1 MSKGNRIN
9 HSNHKYYAHS
19 FKDNFWS
26 KKRVEA
32 NITIK
37 EIAELLHCKYSTA
50 GAYFSGLCIPSESE
64 IKLLCDAFNVDVIE
78 GTREFVDAHK
88 KYDAEKKRIL
98 KYNSKPKAETKITS
112 INNADIFEP
121 IACEKDAQ
129 ENTEEHCEECCCV
142 QPEKDYTPII
152 KMLYSSN
159 ASFETYNE
167 FVEGLMMYS
176 PAVALKAIY
185 GKVDIDTYNSIFK
198 ELERGE
204 I

>member
-1 MSKGNRIN
+1 MSKGNRTN
-9 HSNHKYYAHS
+9 HNGKYYAHS

-32 NITIK
+32 NITLN
-37 EIAELLHCKYSTA
+37 EVADLLKCKQSTA
-50 GAYFSGLCIPSESE
+50 GAYFTGFLIPSEE
-64 IKLLCDAFNVDVIE
+64 DIKTLCDFFGVDVIE
-78 GTREFVDAHK
+78 GTREFIDAHK
-88 KYDAEKKRIL
+88 RYDTEQKLTL
-98 KYNSKPKAETKITS
+98 KYSGKPKAETKVTS
-112 INNADIFEP
+112 INNTDIFEP

-129 ENTEEHCEECCCV
+129 ENTEEHCEEV
-142 QPEKDYTPII
+142 AQEPAKDYTPII

-167 FVEGLMMYS
+167 FIEGLMMYS
-176 PAVALKAIY
+176 PAVALKATY